1 MGDHKSSHA
10 QELQA
15 MFCVFHALQNQSLE
29 PPYTFWLHVMS
40 NTLQLLWN
48 M

>member
-15 MFCVFHALQNQSLE
+15 MFCVFHSLQNQSLE
-29 PPYTFWLHVMS
+29 PPLYILIACYV
-40 NTLQLLWN
+40 
-48 M
+48 